1 MAGNQGEHK
10 RGRQYVAQ
18 ANVGSS
24 LASKLK
30 KGEKKRRGRRE
41 EQREREARWR
51 GKGVLTREIRRRRW
65 DKGKREEKRERA
77 RSERKDVNP
86 FLVSLQPIP
95 PFLLIAGVLL
105 STGELYLL
113 FLLPLHSLFPP
124 RHLLSLSLQ
133 PPLRSLY
140 PESSPFV
147 PLAPPSRSL
156 LLVYTRP
163 SPLYDPLP
171 STKAHSP
178 LFAFFLLSLLVE
190 GRTKITNPRGICR
203 EPRLDRGV
211 SLGRART
218 TRQPSRFLPRWKCLT
233 LPRRI
238 IKEIIF
244 ELRVYIYIPWLE

>member
-65 DKGKREEKRERA
+65 DRGKREEKRERA

-124 RHLLSLSLQ
+124 RHLLSLS
-133 PPLRSLY
+133 PT
-140 PESSPFV
+140 SSPFV
-147 PLAPPSRSL
+147 VPWILSLCPTRSSISLPPPRIYASLPALRSSPFLQSALAP
-156 LLVYTRP
+156 V
-163 SPLYDPLP
+163 
-171 STKAHSP
+171 
-178 LFAFFLLSLLVE
+178 
-190 GRTKITNPRGICR
+190 
-203 EPRLDRGV
+203 
-211 SLGRART
+211 
-218 TRQPSRFLPRWKCLT
+218 RFLLT
-233 LPRRI
+233 LPSRRGENKNYESARHLSRAAARSRGFARPCENYAPTI
-238 IKEIIF
+238 TF
-244 ELRVYIYIPWLE
+244 PTALEMFNPSATDN

>member
-65 DKGKREEKRERA
+65 DRGKREEKRERA

-124 RHLLSLSLQ
+124 RHLLSLSNLLSVRCTLNPLPLSHSLLHLAPSSSYIRV
-133 PPLRSLY
+133 PPRFTILSLPPKRTRPRSLSSY
-140 PESSPFV
+140 SPFS
-147 PLAPPSRSL
+147 SRGEQKL
-156 LLVYTRP
+156 RIRE
-163 SPLYDPLP
+163 
-171 STKAHSP
+171 
-178 LFAFFLLSLLVE
+178 AFVE
-190 GRTKITNPRGICR
+190 SRGSIEGFR
-203 EPRLDRGV
+203 SAVR
-211 SLGRART
+211 
-218 TRQPSRFLPRWKCLT
+218 
-233 LPRRI
+233 
-238 IKEIIF
+238 
-244 ELRVYIYIPWLE
+244 ELRANHHVSYRAGNV

>member
-65 DKGKREEKRERA
+65 DRGKREEKRERA

-124 RHLLSLSLQ
+124 RHLLSLS
-133 PPLRSLY
+133 PT
-140 PESSPFV
+140 SSPFV
-147 PLAPPSRSL
+147 VP
-156 LLVYTRP
+156 
-163 SPLYDPLP
+163 
-171 STKAHSP
+171 
-178 LFAFFLLSLLVE
+178 
-190 GRTKITNPRGICR
+190 
-203 EPRLDRGV
+203 
-211 SLGRART
+211 
-218 TRQPSRFLPRWKCLT
+218 
-233 LPRRI
+233 
-238 IKEIIF
+238 
-244 ELRVYIYIPWLE
+244 